1 MGLRDVF
8 RRPEVVSF
16 EAKAAPRV
24 TEPDRGW
31 FPGPTVESILGMSVE
46 EMWKAQPYL
55 RTVVTFMARNIA
67 QLGLHSFVRVSET
80 DRQRD
85 RTGPVALTLSRPNA
99 TETGYELIFG
109 LVADIALYDTGY
121 LYVTGDAE
129 APSGWTIHRLLPAWV
144 TPKGG
149 DAFAPARYEVRADS
163 RAEPVVLK
171 AADVIDFHGWNPTDA
186 RFGSSPVHSLR
197 EILAEQVQAV
207 RYRSAVWQRGGKVSS
222 VITRP
227 AGVSWS
233 DSARES
239 FRADWN
245 SKYTGNGKS
254 VGGTPILE
262 DGMTINKVD
271 FNAHEQQFIE
281 GARLALNTVASVYHI
296 NPTMIGLLDNANYSN
311 VREFRKMLYGD
322 SLGPV
327 IAMIED
333 RLNTFLVPRLDPRG
347 GVYVEFNI
355 AEKLQG
361 NFEEQ
366 AAAFQASVGAPYM
379 TRNEVRARQ
388 NLPSI
393 EGGDDLV
400 TPLNV
405 LIGGQASPRDSA
417 PKARAKAATV
427 SVKAAA
433 TDPQRDQAQ
442 RVVKAF
448 FARQERVVRSGL
460 GAKAAGDWW
469 DAERWDS
476 ELSDDLMRLASL
488 VSAEVGRKT
497 AASLGFTEDDYDV
510 DRTLAFLRAVSDRMA
525 KSINAATKAQIDDA
539 LAAEDVPAALDSTF
553 TVAQEQRS
561 GSVAAGVLASSAGF
575 ASVEAASQVSNGV
588 AEKTWIT
595 GPNAR
600 PSHAAMN
607 GETVPLSENFS
618 NGLAWPGDAGDA
630 DEVAGCNCSLDITIP

>member
-1 MGLRDVF
+1 MGLRDLF
-8 RRPEVVSF
+8 RRPEVVTY

-31 FPGPTVESILGMSVE
+31 HPGPSVESILGLSAE
-46 EMWKAQPYL
+46 EMWRTQPYL
-55 RTVVTFMARNIA
+55 RTVVNFMARNIA
-67 QLGLHSFVRVSET
+67 QLGLHTFVRVDET

-85 RTGPVALTLSRPNA
+85 RSGPLARTLGRPNS
-99 TETGYELIFG
+99 TETSFELIFG
-109 LVADIALYDTGY
+109 LVADIALYDTAY
-121 LYVTGDAE
+121 LYVTQDAL
-129 APSGWTIHRLLPAWV
+129 APGGWTIHRLLPTWV

-149 DAFAPARYEVRADS
+149 NAFAPARYEVRAEARS
-163 RAEPVVLK
+163 EPTVLQ

-186 RFGSSPVHSLR
+186 RFGSSPVSALR
-197 EILAEQVQAV
+197 EILAEQVQAM

-227 AGVSWS
+227 AGATWS
-233 DSARES
+233 DAARES

-271 FNAHEQQFIE
+271 FNATEQQFIE

-333 RLNTFLVPRLDPRG
+333 RLNTFLVPIIDPRP

-388 NLPSI
+388 NLPSLD
-393 EGGDDLV
+393 GGDELV

-405 LIGGQASPRDSA
+405 LVGGQASPRDSA
-417 PKARAKAATV
+417 PKAAARILTKGRAPQTYEAKHAEVLTKFFRRQAA
-427 SVKAAA
+427 
-433 TDPQRDQAQ
+433 
-442 RVVKAF
+442 VVKTA
-448 FARQERVVRSGL
+448 L
-460 GAKAAGDWW
+460 GAKAADDFW
-469 DAERWDS
+469 DEQRWDG
-476 ELSDDLMRLASL
+476 ELSDDLYALALSVTKQ
-488 VSAEVGRKT
+488 VSAKT
-497 AASLGFTEDDYDV
+497 LEDIGFGPDAYDA
-510 DRTLAFLRAVSDRMA
+510 DRTLAWLREVSDRSA
-525 KSINAATKAQIDDA
+525 KAINATTKAQID
-539 LAAEDVPAALDSTF
+539 AAIESDDPTAGVASVFDVAEGQRVPAI
-553 TVAQEQRS
+553 
-561 GSVAAGVLASSAGF
+561 AATAVTLLSGF
-575 ASVEAASQVSNGV
+575 ATTEAAKQVAGDK
-588 AEKTWIT
+588 ATKTWIT
-595 GPNAR
+595 GPKAR
-600 PSHAAMN
+600 PSHAAMS

-618 NGLAWPGDAGDA
+618 NGMAWPGDSAGGA
-630 DEVAGCNCSLDITIP
+630 DEVAGCNCSLQIDIP

>member
-1 MGLRDVF
+1 MGLRDLF

-16 EAKAAPRV
+16 EAKAAPRL

-31 FPGPTVESILGMSVE
+31 HPGPSVESILGLSAE
-46 EMWKAQPYL
+46 EMWRTQPYL

-67 QLGLHSFVRVSET
+67 QLGLQTFVRVDET

-85 RTGPVALTLSRPNA
+85 RSGPLAITLARPNG
-99 TETGYELIFG
+99 TDTSYDLIFG
-109 LVADIALYDTGY
+109 LVADIGLYDTAY
-121 LYVTGDAE
+121 LYVTQDAA
-129 APSGWTIHRLLPAWV
+129 APGGWTIHRLLPTWV

-149 DAFAPARYEVRADS
+149 DAFSPARYEVRAES
-163 RAEPVVLK
+163 RSEPTILQAK
-171 AADVIDFHGWNPTDA
+171 DVIDFHGWNPTDA
-186 RFGSSPVHSLR
+186 RFGSSPVSALR
-197 EILAEQVQAV
+197 EILAEQVQAM

-227 AGVSWS
+227 AGAPWS
-233 DSARES
+233 DAARES

-271 FNAHEQQFIE
+271 FNATEQQFIE

-333 RLNTFLVPRLDPRG
+333 RLNTFLVPMIDKRP

-366 AAAFQASVGAPYM
+366 TTALQSAVGRPWM
-379 TRNEVRARQ
+379 TADEARGKF
-388 NLPSI
+388 NMPSL
-393 EGGDDLV
+393 GGDAAQIV

-405 LIGGQASPRDSA
+405 LVGGQASPQDSA
-417 PKARAKAATV
+417 PKGGPVRVKARAPQTYEAKHAEVLVKFFRRQSAA
-427 SVKAAA
+427 VK
-433 TDPQRDQAQ
+433 
-442 RVVKAF
+442 
-448 FARQERVVRSGL
+448 SSL
-460 GAKAAGDWW
+460 GAKAADEFW
-469 DAERWDS
+469 DAERWNG
-476 ELSDDLMRLASL
+476 ELSDDLYVLAL
-488 VSAEVGRKT
+488 QVTREVSAKT
-497 AASLGFTEDDYDV
+497 LEGIGYGPDAYDA
-510 DRTLAFLRAVSDRMA
+510 DRTLAWLREVSDRSA
-525 KSINAATKAQIDDA
+525 KSINDTTKAQID
-539 LAAEDVPAALDSTF
+539 AALEADDPDAAVTSVF
-553 TVAQEQRS
+553 DVAEGQRS
-561 GSVAAGVLASSAGF
+561 GAIAATAVTLLSGF
-575 ASVEAASQVSNGV
+575 ATTEAAKQVAGDK
-588 AEKTWIT
+588 ATKTWIA
-595 GPNAR
+595 GPKPRA
-600 PSHAAMN
+600 SHAAMS

-618 NGLAWPGDAGDA
+618 NGMAWPGDSAGGA
-630 DEVAGCNCSLDITIP
+630 DEVAGCNCSLQIDIP